1 MTAMPSLQQIADA
14 IDQRLAEAGQEL
26 ASLQAARAALLRVP
40 NSQGA
45 TRGGAAKDAAPRPTR
60 RSAVKSSV
68 QSQAQSSSSSPPSP
82 RRRRARATAES
93 AAAATS
99 SSPATRT
106 NRASAD
112 TGTAA
117 RSDRAS
123 ATAGTATRATSTTA
137 RGATAERGSRRG
149 SGRGR
154 SATRDATA
162 SAGARTRART
172 QRGGDRAPAAAASG
186 SSRRRSG
193 ELDPAKI
200 EELLRASENGLSLA
214 ALAKELGVGAA
225 KIRTQLNEL
234 QRSGQVRSE
243 GSRRTSRWR
252 VITDEERIAD
262 RVAELE
268 RVQAS
273 RSTG

>member
-1 MTAMPSLQQIADA
+1 MPSLEQIADA

-45 TRGGAAKDAAPRPTR
+45 TRGGAAKDAAPRRTR
-60 RSAVKSSV
+60 RAASRSSV
-68 QSQAQSSSSSPPSP
+68 PTQASPSP
-82 RRRRARATAES
+82 RRRRGRATA
-93 AAAATS
+93 AGTS
-99 SSPATRT
+99 SPPATRT
-106 NRASAD
+106 NRAAAN
-112 TGTAA
+112 TGTAS

-123 ATAGTATRATSTTA
+123 ATTGAATRASSTTA
-137 RGATAERGSRRG
+137 SGATAERGSRRG

-154 SATRDATA
+154 SATGGATA
-162 SAGARTRART
+162 PAGARTRARA
-172 QRGGDRAPAAAASG
+172 QRGGDRAPAADASG
-186 SSRRRSG
+186 SSRRRSR
-193 ELDPAKI
+193 ELEPAKI

-225 KIRTQLNEL
+225 RIRTQLNEL

-268 RVQAS
+268 RAQAS

>member
-1 MTAMPSLQQIADA
+1 MPSLEQIADA

-45 TRGGAAKDAAPRPTR
+45 TRGGAAKDAAPRRTR
-60 RSAVKSSV
+60 RAASRSSV
-68 QSQAQSSSSSPPSP
+68 PTQASPSP
-82 RRRRARATAES
+82 RRRRGRATAES
-93 AAAATS
+93 TAAGTS
-99 SSPATRT
+99 SPPATRT
-106 NRASAD
+106 NRAAAN
-112 TGTAA
+112 TGTAS

-123 ATAGTATRATSTTA
+123 ATTGAATRASSTTA
-137 RGATAERGSRRG
+137 SGATAERGSRRG

-154 SATRDATA
+154 SATGGATA
-162 SAGARTRART
+162 PAGARTRARA
-172 QRGGDRAPAAAASG
+172 QRGGDRAPAADASG
-186 SSRRRSG
+186 SSRRRSR
-193 ELDPAKI
+193 ELEPAKI

-225 KIRTQLNEL
+225 RIRTQLNEL

-268 RVQAS
+268 RAQAS